1 MRVFTKAYRWLR
13 RWIGTRGD
21 FHAAKQCLLS
31 SMELTK
37 EEKRVLDKIS
47 LQIHSADTMYVES
60 DAFHYLSVGL
70 SASRCIQEALLR
82 TPAEYTVGSILDF
95 PCGHG
100 RVLRF
105 LRAMFPNSDITA
117 AEIDSTALEFC
128 RRSFSVATFLSKTT
142 FSDLSLPQRFDLIWC
157 GSLFTHIDEQAS
169 RNLLQFFHDHLSDQG
184 VCVFTTHGQRSID
197 WIQSKKATYGL
208 TEGAQQEVIRGFQL
222 KGYGY
227 ADYPNQSG
235 FGISAVSHQRI
246 LELAKG
252 VGRWSETFFLEHGW
266 DNHQDV
272 HAFANQL
279 PNQ

>member
-13 RWIGTRGD
+13 RWIRARGD
-21 FHAAKQCLLS
+21 FHAAKHRLLS

-37 EEKRVLDKIS
+37 EEKIVLDKIS
-47 LQIHSADTMYVES
+47 LQVHSADTMYVES

-70 SASRCIQEALLR
+70 SASRCIQEALFH
-82 TPAEYTVGSILDF
+82 TPAEYTVRSILDF

-117 AEIDSTALEFC
+117 AEIDTTALEFC
-128 RRSFSVATFLSKTT
+128 RRRFSVATFLSEPI

-169 RNLLQFFHDHLSDQG
+169 RNLLQFFHDHLADQG

-197 WIQSKKATYGL
+197 WIQSKKTTYGL
-208 TEGAQQEVIRGFQL
+208 TEGAQQEVMRGFQL

-235 FGISAVSHQRI
+235 FGISAVSYQRI

-252 VGRWSETFFLEHGW
+252 VGRWSETVFLEHGW

-272 HAFANQL
+272 YAFAKRV